1 MTSVDGIDTARGVVL
16 ASVSRE
22 STNEAPPSTGQTAYV
37 GGGAMVMKIVVKNHQ
52 WKFPNTAPIGSG
64 SRC

>member
-1 MTSVDGIDTARGVVL
+1 MKG
-16 ASVSRE
+16 E
-22 STNEAPPSTGQTAYV
+22 STNEAPPNTGQKAYV
-37 GGGAMVMKIVVKNHQ
+37 GGGAMVMNIVVKNHQ